1 MSFSFFCI
9 NAWSANMYTIPVDL
23 FGAEGAA
30 FGVGALLFGYGAMQT
45 VISRPLAQVITAYGF
60 TPVCVSFAVLPLVAQ
75 LPMRRLIKGH
85 STDQPGV
92 RPASLLDATSVKA
105 S

>member
-1 MSFSFFCI
+1 
-9 NAWSANMYTIPVDL
+9 MYTIPVDL

-45 VISRPLAQVITAYGF
+45 VISRPLGRIITEYGF
-60 TPVCVSFAVLPLVAQ
+60 TPVCLTFAVLPLMAQ
-75 LPMRRLIKGH
+75 IPMRWLTTVSPI
-85 STDQPGV
+85 DEPDVQPDPL
-92 RPASLLDATSVKA
+92 RAATSAEA